1 MKTKFFLPLVA
12 LAFVFSAC
20 EKSIPDDDALSVK
33 SAVGCFTTVSITK
46 SDFDKSGTEYKG
58 SALVKI
64 AESITLEKVKSS
76 NHELV
81 FGDMP
86 AGSITVTVKN
96 GNVFTAYTFDTGCA
110 KGTTHVFS
118 GKDVS
123 GIRYGAFVPTDVTAT
138 GSISGTVEGLQGAIV
153 ELHVQSS
160 LKASIPGYDY
170 VATTT
175 TDAGG
180 YYCFSNL
187 LPGVYMVMVVDLD
200 LLSQPVTVTN
210 SSVVGNIDFM
220 PPPVT
225 EEMQMTMT
233 TINLSGEV
241 SFMIGGSGAVII
253 DWGDGSIETIPDL
266 PEVFIT
272 DVGYYGGEKYSH
284 TYTGASTS
292 HTISVTGENVILL
305 DFDPYYS
312 DYNAR
317 LTSLD
322 VSRNTALEWLDC
334 CNNQLTSL
342 DVSKNT
348 SLVQIYCVD
357 NQLQSL
363 DVSKNFSL
371 VILKCFENKITYL
384 DVSKNEK
391 LETLNCYKNQLT
403 SLVVGAKNRELNLL
417 LFSDN
422 QLSTTAIN
430 TVFQSL
436 PSDPIWSYKLLTVG
450 NNPGTG
456 FCDRSIAV
464 NKGWDVLDIW

>member
-123 GIRYGAFVPTDVTAT
+123 GIRYGAFVPADVTAT
-138 GSISGTVEGLQGAIV
+138 GSISGTVDGLAGATV

-160 LKASIPGYDY
+160 LKASLPGYDF

-187 LPGVYMVMVVDLD
+187 LPGVYMVMVVDLN
-200 LLSQPVTVTN
+200 LLSQPVTVSN
-210 SSVVGNIDFM
+210 GSVVGNIDFT
-220 PPPVT
+220 PPVT
-225 EEMQMTMT
+225 PPGEMQMTMT
-233 TINLSGEV
+233 TTQSGEV
-241 SFMIGGSGAVII
+241 EIWLGGSGSATI
-253 DWGDGSIETIPDL
+253 DWGDGSIKETVTLDHPDYL
-266 PEVFIT
+266 DEYEFHILLNFSH
-272 DVGYYGGEKYSH
+272 YYF
-284 TYTGASTS
+284 GASSS
-292 HTISVTGENVILL
+292 HTITITGENITRL
-305 DFDPYYS
+305 DCEIQ
-312 DYNAR
+312 

-322 VSRNTALEWLDC
+322 VSRNTALQRMDC
-334 CNNQLTSL
+334 SYCQLTSL

-348 SLVQIYCVD
+348 SLKRLYCQY
-357 NQLQSL
+357 NQLISL
-363 DVSKNFSL
+363 NVSNNAQL
-371 VILKCFENKITYL
+371 VFIYCFENRLTNI
-384 DVSKNEK
+384 DVSNCEK
-391 LETLNCYKNQLT
+391 LEVLNSWGNQLT
-403 SLVVGAKNRELNLL
+403 SVVLSDKNTELNLVCL
-417 LFSDN
+417 SDN
-422 QLSTTAIN
+422 QLSTDALN
-430 TVFQSL
+430 TVFYSL
-436 PSDPIWSYKLLTVG
+436 PYISEMNILTVG
-450 NNPGTG
+450 NNPGSD
-456 FCDRSIAV
+456 FCNRSIAV
-464 NKGWDVLDIW
+464 NKGWDVRDNW